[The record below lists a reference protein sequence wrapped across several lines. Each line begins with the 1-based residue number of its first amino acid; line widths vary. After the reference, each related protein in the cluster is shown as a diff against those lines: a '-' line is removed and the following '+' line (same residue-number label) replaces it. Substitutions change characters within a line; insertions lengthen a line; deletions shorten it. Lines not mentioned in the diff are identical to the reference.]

1 MAYDRHYDTV
11 TVYDTL
17 TFSGATGVPEI
28 IIPDNLAD
36 ALSIKDGTGGA
47 DIIVITTTNGSEV
60 VTVTPTLT
68 GAKIQVTATSVTAT
82 ADGLTDGLI
91 PSGASFVSVTSDNAD
106 KIITLPAP
114 VIGHVVRIATGAT
127 GCELRTVA
135 ASDVK
140 INDVDSDGTNELAL
154 AADRLFVCECISAT
168 EWIVRGFDHLGAD
181 LAALVPDAA

>member
-1 MAYDRHYDTV
+1 MAWDRHYDTV

-28 IIPDNLAD
+28 IVPDNLAD
-36 ALSIKDGTGGA
+36 ALSIKDAGGGA
-47 DIIVITTTNGSEV
+47 DILVITTTNGSEA
-60 VTVTPTLT
+60 VTVTPLLT
-68 GAKIQVTATSVTAT
+68 GAKIQVTASAVTAT
-82 ADGLTDGLI
+82 ADGLTTGLI
-91 PSGASFVSVTSDNAD
+91 PSGASFVSVTSDSAD

-114 VIGHVVRIATGAT
+114 TVGHVVRIATPAT

-135 ASDVK
+135 SSNVK

-154 AADRLFVCECISAT
+154 AADSHFVCECISAT
-168 EWIVRGFDHLGAD
+168 EWIVRGFSNQGAD